1 MANWQETNPDDL
13 LATHLAGEMTKP
25 FRKKA
30 MREELRRKMAEK
42 SGDSAGVVRQ
52 IAEYLAERPH
62 LRVVALFAPMPGEV
76 DLLALTKM
84 AQKIWAFP
92 KVTKDGLIFHQVSD
106 VAKDLQPGAFG
117 ILEPTKRLPLILADE
132 IDLFLCPGLGFD
144 TRGGRIGRGKG
155 FYDEAL
161 AEARAAR
168 HLLRI
173 PVGGRGGH
181 GGSRHPHARRDCGMI
196 LPLADSRTYAK
207 MHTESPR

>member
-84 AQKIWAFP
+84 AQKIWVFP

-117 ILEPTKRLPLILADE
+117 ILEPTKHLPLILADE

-161 AEARAAR
+161 AEARADAIR
-168 HLLRI
+168 LGICFGYQLVDEVAMEDHDIRM
-173 PVGGRGGH
+173 H
-181 GGSRHPHARRDCGMI
+181 GVIAG
-196 LPLADSRTYAK
+196 
-207 MHTESPR
+207 